1 MTGEK
6 FFKLGLSGEKIQLDK
21 LKERLEKR
29 ELNSAPA
36 LECLFNIFDNGD
48 KVLDKTELQNIWNCL
63 NTTAS
68 KNGNKVL
75 DTDEAIAFLQE
86 KLNVSDITEIG
97 LNVQSLYQFIEHTQS
112 DYSKITITEEQAQ
125 EQVVSTIA
133 SDVHSAYL
141 LYQNTHNGVVTK
153 GYDAIKNYFNNE
165 LGSSNVEEVL
175 ALQNEAVN
183 FLIDAKQGSLTKK
196 EYYLENVDHLKKMI
210 MRRLLVKDENTGINF
225 IDKHRG
231 KLSSKDLERVVR
243 NYLDRYVRELGTLEN
258 IKKVQVGLTK
268 FTEEGTNKFLE
279 QFLANALN
287 QQTEG
292 GRTLDNIGVRD
303 TLKLGNEFQ

>member
-1 MTGEK
+1 M
-6 FFKLGLSGEKIQLDK
+6 
-21 LKERLEKR
+21 
-29 ELNSAPA
+29 A
-36 LECLFNIFDNGD
+36 L
-48 KVLDKTELQNIWNCL
+48 Q
-63 NTTAS
+63 
-68 KNGNKVL
+68 
-75 DTDEAIAFLQE
+75 DEA
-86 KLNVSDITEIG
+86 VD
-97 LNVQSLYQFIEHTQS
+97 
-112 DYSKITITEEQAQ
+112 
-125 EQVVSTIA
+125 
-133 SDVHSAYL
+133 
-141 LYQNTHNGVVTK
+141 
-153 GYDAIKNYFNNE
+153 
-165 LGSSNVEEVL
+165 
-175 ALQNEAVN
+175 
-183 FLIDAKQGSLTKK
+183 FLIEAKEGNLTKK